1 MVARTTLVVVVVVL
15 VEQEQ
20 TELLPLLVSGVL
32 VFKVVFLEQL
42 NIMVAE
48 AELGLIITDLVKQAQ
63 VPVV

>member
-1 MVARTTLVVVVVVL
+1 MVALTTLVFVLVLL

-20 TELLPLLVSGVL
+20 TELLQLLVSGVL
-32 VFKVVFLEQL
+32 VFKVVFQDQL